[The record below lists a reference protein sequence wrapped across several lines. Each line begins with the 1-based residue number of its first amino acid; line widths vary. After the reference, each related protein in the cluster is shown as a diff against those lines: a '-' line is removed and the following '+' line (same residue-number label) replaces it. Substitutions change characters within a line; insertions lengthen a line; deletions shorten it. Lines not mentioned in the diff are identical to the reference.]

1 MAPNKKIKMTKDWNR
16 KSICSVGHE
25 PRYPELFDLIIIGA
39 GPAGMTAAVY
49 AARRKMKILF
59 ICGEIGGQ
67 MNYAN
72 DISNWT
78 GVAQS
83 TGPGLRDQFYA
94 HVKSV
99 DNDNA
104 HFDLWVRENE
114 KVTGVSK
121 VTEFPTEQGE
131 GTENSHPERSVGS
144 EVFYVATEGEQVFKS
159 KTVLC
164 TTGKKPRTL
173 NIPGEDMAMKGNG
186 LSFAATQDA
195 PLYKD
200 QEMVVIGGG
209 NSAMDVTVQLMG
221 FAKNIT
227 LMTNLDHLIGEAC
240 LMEKVKQSE
249 KVNIKYEVNV
259 EEILLDKNQ
268 KVRGVRLSQSGGDS
282 FEHECEGIFEEIGQ
296 TPATKFL
303 EGFVDLNEHKEI
315 ITDRLMNTNV
325 PGFFAAGDCNNGH
338 HKQVIVSA
346 GEGAIGALQAYEY
359 LLNHDV

>member
-1 MAPNKKIKMTKDWNR
+1 MTKDWNR
-16 KSICSVGHE
+16 DGLCSVGHE
-25 PRYPELFDLIIIGA
+25 PRYPVLFDLIIIGA

-59 ICGEIGGQ
+59 ICGDIGGQ

-83 TGPGLRDQFYA
+83 TGPGLRDQFFA

-99 DNDNA
+99 DDDNS
-104 HFDLWVRENE
+104 HFDLWVRESE

-121 VTEFPTEQGE
+121 VKDEF
-131 GTENSHPERSVGS
+131 
-144 EVFYVATEGEQVFKS
+144 FVATDGEQVFKS

-173 NIPGEDMAMKGNG
+173 NIPGEDIAMRGNG

-200 QEMVVIGGG
+200 KKMVVIGGG

-221 FAKNIT
+221 FAKHIT
-227 LMTNLDHLIGEAC
+227 VMTNLDHLIGESC
-240 LMEKVKQSE
+240 LMEKVKNSP
-249 KVNIKYEVNV
+249 KVEVKYEVQV
-259 EEILLDKNQ
+259 EEVLLDKNQ
-268 KVRGVRLSQSGGDS
+268 KVRGVRMTEGQDAAYE
-282 FEHECEGIFEEIGQ
+282 FECEGIFEEIGQ

-303 EGFVDLNEHKEI
+303 KGFVDLNDQGEI
-315 ITDRLMNTNV
+315 VTDRLMNTNV
-325 PGFFAAGDCNNGH
+325 PGFFAAGDCNDGH

-346 GEGAIGALQAYEY
+346 GEGAVGALQAYEY
-359 LLNHDV
+359 LLLRKT

>member
-1 MAPNKKIKMTKDWNR
+1 
-16 KSICSVGHE
+16 
-25 PRYPELFDLIIIGA
+25 
-39 GPAGMTAAVY
+39 
-49 AARRKMKILF
+49 
-59 ICGEIGGQ
+59 
-67 MNYAN
+67 MNYDN

-83 TGPGLRDQFYA
+83 TGPGLRDQFFA

-121 VTEFPTEQGE
+121 VGNEF
-131 GTENSHPERSVGS
+131 
-144 EVFYVATEGEQVFKS
+144 FVATEGEHVFKS

-173 NIPGEDMAMKGNG
+173 NIPGEDIAMKGNG

-200 QEMVVIGGG
+200 KTMVVIGGG

-221 FAKNIT
+221 FAKHVT

-240 LMEKVKQSE
+240 LMEKVKQSD
-249 KVNIKYEVNV
+249 KVDIKYEVNV
-259 EEILLDKNQ
+259 EEILLNNND
-268 KVRGVRLSQSGGDS
+268 KVRGVRLTESRGEP
-282 FEHECEGIFEEIGQ
+282 FEFKCEGIFEEIGQ

-303 EGFVDLNEHKEI
+303 AGFVDLNDQGEI
-315 ITDRLMNTNV
+315 ITDRVMNTNV
-325 PGFFAAGDCNNGH
+325 PGFFAAGDCNDGH

-346 GEGAIGALQAYEY
+346 GEGAVGALQAYEY
-359 LLNHDV
+359 LLNNDV

>member
-1 MAPNKKIKMTKDWNR
+1 MTKDWNR
-16 KSICSVGHE
+16 DGICSVGHE
-25 PRYPELFDLIIIGA
+25 PRYPQKFDIIIIGA

-59 ICGEIGGQ
+59 ICGEVGGQ

-83 TGPGLRDQFYA
+83 TGPGLRDQFFA

-99 DNDNA
+99 DDDNA
-104 HFDLWVRENE
+104 HFDLWVRQSE
-114 KVTGVSK
+114 KVTGVTK
-121 VTEFPTEQGE
+121 VEDEF
-131 GTENSHPERSVGS
+131 
-144 EVFYVATEGEQVFKS
+144 FVATDGEHVFKS

-173 NIPGEDMAMKGNG
+173 NIPGEDIAMKGNG

-200 QEMVVIGGG
+200 KTMVVIGGG

-221 FAKNIT
+221 FAKHIT

-249 KVNIKYEVNV
+249 KVDIKYEVNV
-259 EEILLDKNQ
+259 EEVLLDEHQ
-268 KVRGVRLSQSGGDS
+268 KVRGVRLTEGGGDT
-282 FEHECEGIFEEIGQ
+282 FEFECEGIFEEIGQ
-296 TPATKFL
+296 IPATKFL
-303 EGFVDLNEHKEI
+303 DGFVELNQHGEI
-315 ITDRLMNTNV
+315 VTDRFMNTNV
-325 PGFFAAGDCNNGH
+325 PGFFAAGDCNDGY

-359 LLNHDV
+359 LLKHDV

>member
-1 MAPNKKIKMTKDWNR
+1 MTKDWNQDGV
-16 KSICSVGHE
+16 CSVGYE
-25 PRYPELFDLIIIGA
+25 PRYPKVFDLIIIGA

-59 ICGEIGGQ
+59 ICGNVGGQ

-83 TGPGLRDQFYA
+83 TGPGLRDQFFA
-94 HVKSV
+94 HVKKV
-99 DNDNA
+99 DDDNS

-114 KVTGVSK
+114 KVSGVTK
-121 VTEFPTEQGE
+121 VEDEF
-131 GTENSHPERSVGS
+131 
-144 EVFYVATEGEQVFKS
+144 FVATEGEHVFKA

-164 TTGKKPRTL
+164 TTGKKPRVL
-173 NIPGEDMAMKGNG
+173 GIPGEDIAMKGNG

-200 QEMVVIGGG
+200 KEMVVIGGG

-221 FAKNIT
+221 FAKKIT

-240 LMEKVKQSE
+240 LMEKVKASD
-249 KVNIKYEVNV
+249 KVDIKYEVNI
-259 EEILLDKNQ
+259 EEVLLNENS
-268 KVRGVRLSQSGGDS
+268 KVCGVRLTEGDG
-282 FEHECEGIFEEIGQ
+282 EAYQHNCEGIFEEIGQ

-303 EGFVDLNEHKEI
+303 EGFVDLNERQEI
-315 ITDRLMNTNV
+315 ITNRVMNTSV
-325 PGFFAAGDCNNGH
+325 PGFFAAGDCNDGY
-338 HKQVIVSA
+338 HKQVIVAA

-359 LLNHDV
+359 LLKK